1 MTIIYIIIIAIVV
14 AHLQFAI
21 DLLDQKRIE

>member
-1 MTIIYIIIIAIVV
+1 MTIIYIIIISVIV